1 MKFQRLDIKN
11 FACYSGQHSIDLNTS
26 DEKSVVIVIGSN
38 GYGKTSMFNAII
50 WALYGEDYERDLKR
64 VKQRD
69 ITDYVNEAAL
79 KEAYSNNESLEMNCV
94 LYFEHDD
101 HEFYIT
107 QFIEINP
114 TKNANGKVTPV
125 IKYRD
130 TKLNQ
135 ITPSGDHKEIK
146 HYKLLLDEM
155 LPNNV
160 RDYFLFDGDRISALA
175 SPGSSQEVRDAIYR
189 VVDLEL
195 LQRAKEHLDDVAK
208 EYARDARRESKGELH
223 EIEEQY
229 NKELDNLEKRKNEQK
244 EIKAEIESVKRQ
256 IEILEEKL
264 KNLPDTSKL
273 QERRNALRDEI
284 RRTEKNR
291 DEALIQLRK
300 ASYTSS
306 LSIVAEDCRML
317 VDDLNKK
324 IKKGEVPKQVAKTFM
339 EEMINSKQCF
349 FCLEKIEPGNK
360 IYNAIIEKLEQEKN
374 KKSNDKLLDYRS
386 NVGMVP
392 DFITESIDSLKNI
405 NIKIHEHDSGLKEL
419 KLQID
424 QIDSDLEKLPKEDSA
439 KIAHQ
444 LKEFRNDLIQF
455 GQKDG
460 QISNQILILDEKIK
474 KLDHERK
481 ELSKKETKVKGLQLR
496 ESLAR
501 KASEEIEK
509 IYEWFAEDS
518 RASVEKLTI
527 EEFKNFVFSSSEYTV
542 SLSKDYELEVQD
554 SNGNRALQRLSMGQ
568 SQCLSLAF
576 ITAISR
582 VSEKNPPL
590 VIDMPFGRLDETV
603 HSIIS
608 ERLPKITSQL
618 ILFLL
623 PNTEW
628 NDQTRKNLKM
638 RARHIYQL
646 DFDNTNRK
654 TEIKRI

>member
-1 MKFQRLDIKN
+1 MKFQLLEIKN
-11 FACYSGQHSIDLNTS
+11 FACYYGQHRVDLNTS
-26 DEKSVVIVIGSN
+26 DDKSVIIVIGSN
-38 GYGKTSMFNAII
+38 GFGKTSMFNAII
-50 WALYGEDYERDLKR
+50 WSLYGEDYEKDLKR
-64 VKQRD
+64 VKQRE

-79 KEAYSNNESLEMNCV
+79 KEAFENDQMLEMSCV

-101 HEFYIT
+101 LEYYIT
-107 QFIEINP
+107 QLVEIKP
-114 TKNANGKVTPV
+114 TKSSDGKLMPHVQ
-125 IKYRD
+125 YRD

-135 ITPSGDHKEIK
+135 ITTSGDHKDIK
-146 HYKLLLDEM
+146 HYKLLLDDM

-175 SPGSSQEVRDAIYR
+175 SPGSSQEVKDAIYR

-195 LQRAKEHLDDVAK
+195 LQRAKDHLDDVAK
-208 EYARDARRESKGELH
+208 EYARDAKRESKGELH

-244 EIKAEIESVKRQ
+244 EVKAEIESVKRQ
-256 IEILEEKL
+256 IDILEEKL

-273 QERRNALRDEI
+273 QERRNNLRDEVK
-284 RRTEKNR
+284 RVEKTR
-291 DEALIQLRK
+291 DEALNQLRK

-306 LSIVAEDCRML
+306 LAIVSDDCTEL

-339 EEMINSKQCF
+339 EEMLNSKQCF
-349 FCLEKIEPGNK
+349 FCLEKVEPGNK

-386 NVGMVP
+386 DVSMVP
-392 DFITESIDSLKNI
+392 DFIGESIEILKNT
-405 NIKIHEHDSGLKEL
+405 NVKIHECDNSLKEL
-419 KLQID
+419 KLHIEQID
-424 QIDSDLEKLPKEDSA
+424 NDLEKLPKEDSA

-444 LKEFRNDLIQF
+444 LKEFRNDLVQF
-455 GQKDG
+455 VQKEGQIGG
-460 QISNQILILDEKIK
+460 QISSLDEKIK
-474 KLDHERK
+474 KLDHDRK

-496 ESLAR
+496 ESLSR
-501 KASEEIEK
+501 KASNEIEEIYEK
-509 IYEWFAEDS
+509 FAEDS

-527 EEFKNFVFSSSEYTV
+527 EEFKNFVFSSSEYSV

-603 HSIIS
+603 HAIIS

-628 NDQTRKNLKM
+628 NDQTKKNLKM
-638 RARHIYQL
+638 KAKNIYDLQ
-646 DFDNTNRK
+646 FDKSSRK
-654 TEIKRI
+654 TEIRKI

>member
-11 FACYSGQHSIDLNTS
+11 FASYYGQHSVNFDTT
-26 DEKSVVIVIGSN
+26 DDKSVIIVIGSN
-38 GYGKTSMFNAII
+38 GFGKTSMFNAII

-64 VKQRD
+64 IKQRD

-79 KEAYSNNESLEMNCV
+79 KETTTTNGTLEMSSV
-94 LYFEHDD
+94 LYFEHNDQ
-101 HEFYIT
+101 EYYIS
-107 QFIEINP
+107 QHIEIRP
-114 TKNANGKVTPV
+114 IRNGESNITPS
-125 IKYRD
+125 IQYRD
-130 TKLNQ
+130 TKLHE
-135 ITPSGDHKEIK
+135 ITARGDHKEIK

-195 LQRAKEHLDDVAK
+195 LQRAKEHLDDIAK
-208 EYARDARRESKGELH
+208 EYARDAKRESKGELH
-223 EIEEQY
+223 EVEEQY
-229 NKELDNLEKRKNEQK
+229 NTELDVLEKRKKEQK
-244 EIKAEIESVKRQ
+244 EVKAEIESVKRQ

-273 QERRNALRDEI
+273 QERRNGLRDEVRKEERLKEETLI
-284 RRTEKNR
+284 ALRRN
-291 DEALIQLRK
+291 
-300 ASYTSS
+300 SYLSS
-306 LSIVAEDCRML
+306 LSVISDDVINL
-317 VDDLNKK
+317 VDELNRKM
-324 IKKGEVPKQVAKTFM
+324 KKGEVPKHVAKTFI
-339 EEMINSKQCF
+339 EEMLNSKQCF
-349 FCLEKIEPGNK
+349 FCLEKVEPGNK
-360 IYNAIIEKLEQEKN
+360 IYDALVQRLEVEKN
-374 KKSNDKLLDYRS
+374 KKSNEKLLDYRADVNIVS
-386 NVGMVP
+386 
-392 DFITESIDSLKNI
+392 DFINDAIQTLKSSN
-405 NIKIHEHDSGLKEL
+405 KKLHEHDNAIREL

-424 QIDSDLEKLPKEDSA
+424 QIDADLEKLPKEDSS

-444 LKEFRNDLIQF
+444 LKDFRNDLIQF
-455 GQKDG
+455 VGKEG
-460 QISNQILILDEKIK
+460 RIANEISSLEEKIK
-474 KLDHERK
+474 KLDMDRN
-481 ELSKKETKVKGLQLR
+481 ELAKKETKVKGLQLR

-509 IYEWFAEDS
+509 IYERFAEDS
-518 RASVEKLTI
+518 RSAVEKLTI
-527 EEFKNFVFSSSEYTV
+527 EEFKNFVFSSSEYSV
-542 SLSKDYELEVQD
+542 SLSRDYELEVLD

-608 ERLPKITSQL
+608 ARLPEITSQL

-628 NDQTRKNLKM
+628 NDQTKKNLKM
-638 RARHIYQL
+638 RSKYIYELQ
-646 DFDNTNRK
+646 FDKESRK
-654 TEIKRI
+654 TEIRKV